1 MKMKMITMKKTFIGI
16 FAVLLMANISSA
28 AIELNVSPDNGI
40 VVVQGGTLNYTATL
54 TLTEA
59 LGFPP
64 MDETFSIEEADKQP
78 GWTYTFSPTD
88 VSLSDPGDIRTT
100 KLTITVPLTA
110 PTGIYNHTVI
120 ATGTDEMGRTI
131 KTWSD
136 IETFEINTAIYPTPE
151 LSTIM
156 LTSAGLLG
164 LVFVSRKYKGT

>member
-1 MKMKMITMKKTFIGI
+1 MKMINMKKTFIGI

-28 AIELNVSPDNGI
+28 AIELNVIPDNGI

-64 MDETFSIEEADKQP
+64 MDETFSIEEEDKQP

-110 PTGIYNHTVI
+110 PTGLYKHRVN
-120 ATGTDEMGRTI
+120 ATGTDEMGHMI
-131 KTWSD
+131 STWSD
-136 IETFEINTAIYPTPE
+136 LEIFEINTAVNPVPE

-164 LVFVSRKYKGT
+164 LLAAARRNKNE

>member
-1 MKMKMITMKKTFIGI
+1 MRMINIKKTCIGI
-16 FAVLLMANISSA
+16 FAMLLMANISSA
-28 AIELNVSPDNGI
+28 AIELNVIPDNGI
-40 VVVQGGTLNYTATL
+40 VVVQGGTVNYTATL
-54 TLTEA
+54 NLTEYQDY
-59 LGFPP
+59 LP
-64 MDETFSIEEADKQP
+64 MDETFSINEADKQP

-88 VSLSDPGDIRTT
+88 VILNNAGDSMTT